1 MADESGETRRQRNA
15 RFGIA
20 ESPELEAPD
29 AAAHV
34 WGWFWE
40 LSGRSHSGPEALTF
54 ADIGQ
59 WASLLQLELLTDSSP
74 IQPPPAI
81 ARSAADPRAA
91 ATGPAPGSG
100 WGGGD
105 RADQGGAGAAQAAGR
120 DEAQSEGS
128 DEDVDEGGAAAG
140 ASLSR
145 ILTGVGGSTE
155 SA

>member
-74 IQPPPAI
+74 IQPPPPLPDLPPTREQQQQA
-81 ARSAADPRAA
+81 PRL
-91 ATGPAPGSG
+91 
-100 WGGGD
+100 
-105 RADQGGAGAAQAAGR
+105 
-120 DEAQSEGS
+120 
-128 DEDVDEGGAAAG
+128 AAAG
-140 ASLSR
+140 AEEIER
-145 ILTGVGGSTE
+145 IKEALEPHKPPAETKPRAKDPMKMWMRVGLQLGRR
-155 SA
+155 